1 MSRPGCENLTPR
13 LLWLGESCQIEN
25 MTSAKPSKKPSKTAV
40 KAAPVSVSTPA
51 GKLEKLAKLELVEM
65 IAQKT
70 DLTKKRAGDAFN
82 ATLEVIL
89 ETLKSGGKVG
99 PPGFG
104 TLEVRETKARNGVR
118 PGTSE
123 RIEIPTGKKLAFK
136 IASDLKADL

>member
-1 MSRPGCENLTPR
+1 VPSSGAGHRFGR
-13 LLWLGESCQIEN
+13 GSAES
-25 MTSAKPSKKPSKTAV
+25 
-40 KAAPVSVSTPA
+40 
-51 GKLEKLAKLELVEM
+51 
-65 IAQKT
+65 
-70 DLTKKRAGDAFN
+70 
-82 ATLEVIL
+82 TLEVIL